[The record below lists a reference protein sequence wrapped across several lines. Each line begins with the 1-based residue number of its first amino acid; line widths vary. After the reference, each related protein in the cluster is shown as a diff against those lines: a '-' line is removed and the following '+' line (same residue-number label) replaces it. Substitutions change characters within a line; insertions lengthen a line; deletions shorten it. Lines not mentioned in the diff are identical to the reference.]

1 MSCPTVVVVA
11 ICISLIPY
19 GSTIPAKVKLTQTEI
34 VHNEG
39 YKADIHVERS
49 DRIHLNLIKSDSPV
63 FHPNMR
69 VVISGD
75 NGHEDVTPTTERL
88 DDLMNSIYED
98 SQQNA
103 IVSVVNGS
111 QGLIIQ
117 QGIIDEKKINHIGQ
131 GDHDVSNIF
140 NGVLTTRGVI
150 DFVSP
155 PYDPLDWTPRNETIG
170 VRNSIM
176 AVGTVEVLLVIDF
189 SIQTWFGGNVDRI
202 TEYYALF
209 IKSVNNIYAQSE
221 DPAINFQVVGINV
234 ITTRAAQPYIENNPS
249 LTSPEAYLIG
259 PTLTDFSTFM
269 STNAAQYPVND
280 VIVLL
285 TGETFDL
292 SPDGEILGRAYIS
305 GACKPTEKMAIVTD
319 PRARFGGVMIF
330 AHEMGHTLGSWH
342 DGQGTSA
349 DCAPDGGFLMQA
361 GGGNGDNR
369 FKLGSCSKRAIN
381 TYISSVSGTCLSV
394 KNNVG
399 VPWEVPS
406 NLPGDLVD
414 LNAFCRNSVRNP
426 NARVDTDPSI
436 RPDDMCYAVR
446 CQYPPPC
453 DPPSQ
458 DAVCRGTSRYP
469 APDGAAC
476 SSDGKC
482 QLGRCV
488 KTAPFSCTGEGTFV
502 NNTDCRKYFRCIRIS
517 GTLYTYSMTCP
528 AGSYFNAARKMCLA
542 GAC

>member
-234 ITTRAAQPYIENNPS
+234 ITGLCRYSDVQKVM
-249 LTSPEAYLIG
+249 LLCKTSKSQKISA
-259 PTLTDFSTFM
+259 TFM

-458 DAVCRGTSRYP
+458 DAS
-469 APDGAAC
+469 
-476 SSDGKC
+476 
-482 QLGRCV
+482 Q
-488 KTAPFSCTGEGTFV
+488 TAPFSCTGEGTFV